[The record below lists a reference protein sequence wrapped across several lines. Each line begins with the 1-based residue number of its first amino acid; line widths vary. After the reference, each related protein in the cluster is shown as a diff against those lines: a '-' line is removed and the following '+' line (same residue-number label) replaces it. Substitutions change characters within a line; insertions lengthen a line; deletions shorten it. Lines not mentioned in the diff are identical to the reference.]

1 MLITPL
7 LIKHFLPELHQLHG
21 SKVIALRHQPEVK
34 QLILVAKSSVQT
46 SGLLIDYDSRNYH
59 FRLLTDSQI
68 RKLDYPRVDNL
79 LLDLMEATLE
89 KIEQVDFDRILKFHL
104 SKFDQ
109 LWGQRQLFLFYEISA
124 NSNLILT
131 DLELNILDSLKSTPS
146 DSASARP
153 IRAGARYS
161 LQAHPPQHDPHSLPE
176 PHWKQLLQRHSSENL
191 RHFLTSHFLGLDH
204 FLAEEIMHQ
213 SKLSPDLTAGSLT
226 DSDSRRLYSM
236 LIKFFSPTV
245 KIHPAL
251 LLDQRN
257 SPLFV
262 SLFVSPFV
270 LTHLPESQQVH
281 FPTLNQALTEFFNLK
296 ARQDEFQSRKAG
308 FLQVLE
314 NKLSK
319 IETALQKT
327 GSEMQEKLEF
337 QTLKQS
343 GDLIMIHKDTLKKGM
358 SRTTL
363 TDLYSEQGHKVTI
376 PLNPEL
382 SPLQNAQN
390 YYKKFQK
397 ARTGLRL
404 LEKRKQLLQ
413 AELDKTENL
422 RQKVKECRTPQDL
435 ENIRPRLVKIGLIR
449 PVTPARSKKKR
460 AEKKLF
466 RQFQT
471 SDGWTVLVGR
481 NNQENDSLT
490 FKTAQPED
498 FWLHASG
505 MPGSHVVLRRED
517 KKKQPSQQTLIEAA
531 SIAAYFSKARHSRKV
546 EVIFT
551 LAKYVRRP
559 QKAKSGLALVEKEK
573 SILVTPK
580 LPDSTKEMSF

>member
-21 SKVIALRHQPEVK
+21 SKVIALRHRPEQK
-34 QLILVAKSSVQT
+34 QLITVAKDPSKT

-59 FRLLTDSQI
+59 FRILTDSQI
-68 RKLDYPRVDNL
+68 RKLDYPRADNL
-79 LLDLMEATLE
+79 LLDLIEATLE

-109 LWGQRQLFLFYEISA
+109 LWGQRRLFLFYEISA

-131 DLELNILDSLKSTPS
+131 DPELNILDSLKSTPL

-161 LQAHPPQHDPHSLPE
+161 LQPHPPKLDPHNLTEPELKSSLR
-176 PHWKQLLQRHSSENL
+176 KYSSDLL
-191 RHFLTSHFLGLDH
+191 RHFLISRFMGLDKY
-204 FLAEEIMHQ
+204 LAEEILHQ

-226 DSDSRRLYSM
+226 DSDSRNLYSM
-236 LIKFFSPTV
+236 LIKFFSPSV
-245 KIHPAL
+245 KIHPTL
-251 LLDQRN
+251 LLDQRD

-262 SLFVSPFV
+262 SPFA
-270 LTHLPESQQVH
+270 LTHLPESQQVR
-281 FPTLNQALTEFFNLK
+281 FPTLNQALAEFFHLK
-296 ARQDEFQSRKAG
+296 AWQDEFQSQKAG
-308 FLQVLE
+308 FLQALE

-319 IETALQKT
+319 IEAALQRT
-327 GSEMQEKLEF
+327 GSEIQEKLEF
-337 QTLKQS
+337 QALKQS

-358 SRTTL
+358 DRITL
-363 TDLYSEQGHKVTI
+363 TDLYSEQGQKVTI
-376 PLNPEL
+376 QLNPEL

-413 AELDKTENL
+413 AELDKIENL
-422 RQKVKECRTPQDL
+422 RQKVNGCHTSQDL
-435 ENIRPRLVKIGLIR
+435 ENIRPRLVKLGLIR

-471 SDGWTVLVGR
+471 SEGWTVLVGR
-481 NNQENDSLT
+481 NNQENDLLT
-490 FKTAQPED
+490 FKTAGPED

-517 KKKQPSQQTLIEAA
+517 KKKQLSHQSLIEAA
-531 SIAAYFSKARHSRKV
+531 SIAAYFSKARHSKKV
-546 EVIFT
+546 EVIYT

-580 LPDSTKEMSF
+580 LPDSTNMMSF